1 MTTSEDRIL
10 KLADK
15 IRRFRAEGADKNL
28 SERDTNVLL
37 VEELLQIAGWPT
49 DDPSQVSREDYPT
62 ERPVDYSLKI
72 GGKPVVLVESKR
84 LANQLTSRKHIEQA
98 LSYASSAG
106 VRWCVLTNGCLF
118 RVYNSLAPVV
128 AEKKLVEEVDLA
140 TVGESDGVS
149 PDRAVQILELISPQS
164 IETGRIDHAWDQRH
178 TGAKIREVVE
188 ELWAKPDAGLVNLVR
203 QHLRDRGVQL
213 NKKETEHWLGTLDV
227 KVRTASTTVP
237 RKKAEP
243 EASQPPQRPTHM
255 RLGGYAGEL
264 KYSYEIL
271 TKTAEWLI
279 QQGKLRAS
287 DCPVPTG
294 RKRYLVNREARH
306 PDGAGFTAPRQL
318 SNGLWLETHFSTK
331 GCTRN
336 AKRLLEAGGYSTDI
350 LEVA

>member
-1 MTTSEDRIL
+1 MTSSEDRIL
-10 KLADK
+10 RLADK
-15 IRRFRAEGADKNL
+15 IRRFRAEGADKTL

-49 DDPSQVSREDYPT
+49 DDPTQVSREDYPT

-178 TGAKIREVVE
+178 TGTKIVEVVK
-188 ELWAKPDAGLVNLVR
+188 ELWREPDPGLVNLVR
-203 QHLRDRGVQL
+203 QRMMERGRTL
-213 NKKETEHWLGTLDV
+213 SRKDTSRWLGTLDV
-227 KVRTASTTVP
+227 KIGTRSRPAPIVKPKPKP
-237 RKKAEP
+237 RLAP
-243 EASQPPQRPTHM
+243 ATPTQIG
-255 RLGGYAGEL
+255 LGTYRDEI

-287 DCPVPTG
+287 DCPIPTG
-294 RKRYLVNREARH
+294 RKRNLVNTEPRHRE
-306 PDGAGFTAPRQL
+306 GEEFTAPRQL
-318 SNGLWLETHFSTK
+318 SNRLWLETHFSTK
-331 GCTRN
+331 GCIRN
-336 AKRLLEAGGYSTDI
+336 ARRLLERYGYSED
-350 LEVA
+350 LLRVE